1 MKTIRLASALSLIL
15 VAMAFASFGSETQT
29 NKFRL
34 GIYNS
39 RSVALAYGRS
49 KANNEVISKLFAEA
63 DKAKAAGDNAKLD
76 QLKKEGAARQDRL
89 HRQVFGDAPI
99 DDILD
104 GALKASL
111 PEIEKKAN
119 VTKIATKAPT
129 DPAVETVDIT
139 TAMVDVFEPT
149 PETRKLIEEIAK
161 HPPLKASE
169 FPIKD

>member
-1 MKTIRLASALSLIL
+1 MKTLRFASILGLIL
-15 VAMAFASFGSETQT
+15 VATAFTSSGSETQT
-29 NKFRL
+29 NKTRV

-39 RSVALAYGRS
+39 RSVAMAYGRS
-49 KANNEVISKLFAEA
+49 KANMEAISKLKTEA
-63 DKAKAAGDNAKLD
+63 DKAKAAGDTAKLE
-76 QLKKEGAARQDRL
+76 QLKKEGASRQDRM

-119 VTKIATKAPT
+119 VTKIAAKAPT
-129 DPAVETVDIT
+129 DTTIETVDIT
-139 TAMVDVFEPT
+139 TALVDVFEPT
-149 PETRKLIEEIAK
+149 PETRKMIEDLAR

-169 FPIKD
+169 FPLKD